1 MKVAV
6 IDGQGGRLGQTVI
19 EKICERG
26 IDCELTAI
34 GTNSAATTAMLR
46 AGAKQGATGENPVVV
61 AARTSDV
68 IICPIGLLAA
78 DALLG
83 EVTEKMA
90 AAVGRSSATKLLI
103 PVNMCENVVV
113 GTQSLTMA
121 QLIDEAVAMLEKM
134 CG

>member
-19 EKICERG
+19 EKICEKG
-26 IDCELTAI
+26 IDCELIAI

-46 AGAKQGATGENPVVV
+46 AGAKQGATGENPVVL

-121 QLIDEAVAMLEKM
+121 QLIDEAVEMLEDLCK
-134 CG
+134 

>member
-19 EKICERG
+19 EKICEKG
-26 IDCELTAI
+26 IDCELIAI

-46 AGAKQGATGENPVVV
+46 AGAKQGATGENPVLV
-61 AARTSDV
+61 AARNSDV

-121 QLIDEAVAMLEKM
+121 QLIDEAVSMLEEL
-134 CG
+134 CN